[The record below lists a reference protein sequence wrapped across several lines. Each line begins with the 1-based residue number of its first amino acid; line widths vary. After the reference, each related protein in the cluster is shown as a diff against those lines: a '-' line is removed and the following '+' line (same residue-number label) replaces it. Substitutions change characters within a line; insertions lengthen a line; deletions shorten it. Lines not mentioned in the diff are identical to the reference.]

1 MRLHFCSYLSH
12 TRMKPFPPRAAN
24 PMYHYIINSCYHY
37 HRFAFSD
44 LPRVCAGEVGK
55 LLQHCVAC
63 CNIQMINLYVHMYR
77 YRIQDYIHIGFGGSE
92 GSKISQDSQITSL
105 QYRTVI
111 LR

>member
-1 MRLHFCSYLSH
+1 MLS
-12 TRMKPFPPRAAN
+12 FF
-24 PMYHYIINSCYHY
+24 YHKYN
-37 HRFAFSD
+37 RFAFPHVS
-44 LPRVCAGEVGK
+44 AGEVGK